1 MPYTYLIGWTKLN
14 MWYYGVRYAKNC
26 DPSDLWVDYF
36 TSSNYVKEFR
46 AVNGEPDVIEIRRI
60 FKDSKYAIRCEDRV
74 IRNLKIYSN
83 SNFLN
88 KSYSGSIFYSEE
100 VRKKISDSAKGRKA
114 PHLKNKTPEHIEKMR
129 LTKTGVK
136 QTPEQRE
143 ATSLALKKKYAE
155 EVHHSTGTTLSEDH
169 RMNISI
175 GIRNSQKF
183 KDSVDK
189 MKHTG
194 SDNGMFGKRHSD
206 ETREKIRQKRLEY
219 YKNKKMDKE

>member
-1 MPYTYLIGWTKLN
+1 MPYTYLIGWTSLN
-14 MWYYGVRYAKNC
+14 IWYYGVRYAKDC

-46 AVNGEPDVIEIRRI
+46 AIHGEPDVIEVRRI

-83 SNFLN
+83 PNFLN

-100 VRKKISDSAKGRKA
+100 VRKKISDSSKGRKA

-136 QTPEQRE
+136 QTLEHRA

-155 EVHHSTGTTLSEDH
+155 EVHPSTGVALSEEH
-169 RMNISI
+169 KKNISI
-175 GIRNSQKF
+175 GIKESKKF
-183 KDSVDK
+183 KDSIDK
-189 MKHTG
+189 MKHAG
-194 SDNGMFGKRHSD
+194 SDNGMFGKKHSD

-219 YKNKKMDKE
+219 YKNKRTVKE